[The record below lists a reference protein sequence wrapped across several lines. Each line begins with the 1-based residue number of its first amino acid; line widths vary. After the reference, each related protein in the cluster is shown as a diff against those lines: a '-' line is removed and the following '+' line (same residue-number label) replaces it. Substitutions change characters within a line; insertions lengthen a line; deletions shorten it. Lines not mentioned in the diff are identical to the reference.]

1 MLQGILKKIG
11 LQKIPNQHPGPQEF
25 EDAYIRCKPNTMTSR
40 ERMAALWSAMDWLN
54 SNHIKGAF
62 LECGVWKGG
71 SSMLAAENCRL
82 HPQLRRN
89 FYLYDTFEG
98 MSQPDEIDKDFRGQ
112 TAETLMQNALSK
124 KKTSNIWAVGSVEVV
139 RNNML
144 ESGLAPEQTQLI
156 KGMVEDTIQP
166 DSGPQKIALL
176 RLDTDW
182 YQSTKHE
189 LNQLFHRI
197 VPGGF
202 LIIDDYGHWNGCK
215 QAVDEFFSDHSP
227 SPFFHRIDYTGIIM
241 QRQMNPDAGSSFL
254 RATAPSAQPTA
265 S

>member
-1 MLQGILKKIG
+1 
-11 LQKIPNQHPGPQEF
+11 
-25 EDAYIRCKPNTMTSR
+25 
-40 ERMAALWSAMDWLN
+40 
-54 SNHIKGAF
+54 
-62 LECGVWKGG
+62 
-71 SSMLAAENCRL
+71 
-82 HPQLRRN
+82 
-89 FYLYDTFEG
+89 
-98 MSQPDEIDKDFRGQ
+98 
-112 TAETLMQNALSK
+112 
-124 KKTSNIWAVGSVEVV
+124 
-139 RNNML
+139 
-144 ESGLAPEQTQLI
+144 
-156 KGMVEDTIQP
+156 MVEDTIQP

-202 LIIDDYGHWNGCK
+202 LIVDDYGHWNGCK